1 MNSAKPPANDGYYN
15 FNEEYYTIWFAYIQS
30 QQNNGGTAAPGIQK
44 MWDKYDGRKK
54 HPNKHYK
61 GYDLLSKYSCYVP
74 HLTYYMVNPFNTDD
88 DFKRL
93 FSDHH

>member
-44 MWDKYDGRKK
+44 MWDKY
-54 HPNKHYK
+54 
-61 GYDLLSKYSCYVP
+61 
-74 HLTYYMVNPFNTDD
+74 YMVNPFNTDD